1 MAKVDLGP
9 LYAEI
14 AALAAEDIRAD
25 PDGTFLYGQAGPG
38 WVEVALFKDLGD
50 RVVYREGS
58 EDIFM
63 IVLEAWEAEDA
74 DKKWAVMQMVLA
86 DGKFQA
92 DFLFEDDLDPD
103 ETEHDRRERIL
114 VARYGDKPVD
124 YEYP

>member
-1 MAKVDLGP
+1 MSKITLGP

-25 PDGTFLYGQAGPG
+25 PEGTFLYAQAGPA
-38 WVEVALFKDLGD
+38 WVSAALFKDIGD
-50 RVVYREGS
+50 KVIYREGS
-58 EDIFM
+58 EELFM
-63 IVLEAWEAEDA
+63 KILEAWESESKDN
-74 DKKWAVMQMVLA
+74 KWAEIQMSLA

-92 DFLFEDDLDPD
+92 DFLFEDDLNPD

-124 YEYP
+124 YEDP